1 MDMIPRIL
9 YEDSCLLVAEK
20 PAGMP
25 SQPDPSGQMSLLA
38 YLQQQY
44 PYVGLVHR
52 LDTPTGGVMVFAKDK
67 SLVGKLTDAINDKE
81 NTQKIYWALISSPP
95 PQPEGVWEDYLYHDK
110 QKNKA
115 FAVCPNAKGEIR
127 KGAKYAKLSYS
138 VVHTL
143 PDGLTLVEVR
153 LYTGR
158 THQIRVQFSS
168 RGMPL
173 FGDGKYGA
181 KDNAPVAL
189 LSYK

>member
-1 MDMIPRIL
+1 
-9 YEDSCLLVAEK
+9 
-20 PAGMP
+20 
-25 SQPDPSGQMSLLA
+25 
-38 YLQQQY
+38 
-44 PYVGLVHR
+44 
-52 LDTPTGGVMVFAKDK
+52 MVFAKDK

-81 NTQKIYWALISSPP
+81 NTQKIYWALIPSPP

-115 FAVCPNAKGEIR
+115 FAVCSNAKGEIR

-158 THQIRVQFSS
+158 THQIRVQFAS
-168 RGMPL
+168 RGLPL
-173 FGDGKYGA
+173 LGDRKYGSRISD
-181 KDNAPVAL
+181 KQGGFAL
-189 LSYK
+189 WAHRLIFTHPKTREHIDVKSMPSLHTGYWTMWYSATQASLAQGEQKSDEQGD